1 MKEVTEIDQRNEMEN
16 ENENQKLK
24 LSAKRIIKIIILII
38 LIIIVIITS
47 FKTGKRFFEIKNT
60 NFDDSYSKVD
70 SCIAYWYFDAEIRL
84 NERSN

>member
-1 MKEVTEIDQRNEMEN
+1 MEKNTETDKRIKTEN
-16 ENENQKLK
+16 EKKRLK
-24 LSAKRIIKIIILII
+24 LRVKRIIKLMILII

-47 FKTGKRFFEIKNT
+47 FKSGKRFFEIKNT

-70 SCIAYWYFDAEIRL
+70 SSIAYWYFNAEIIL

>member
-16 ENENQKLK
+16 ENEKQKLK

-47 FKTGKRFFEIKNT
+47 FKSGKRFFEIKNT

-70 SCIAYWYFDAEIRL
+70 SSIAYWYFDAEIRL

>member
-1 MKEVTEIDQRNEMEN
+1 MEKNTEIDKRIKTEN
-16 ENENQKLK
+16 EKKRLK
-24 LSAKRIIKIIILII
+24 LRVKRIIKLMILII

-47 FKTGKRFFEIKNT
+47 FKSGKRFFEIKNT

-70 SCIAYWYFDAEIRL
+70 SSIAYWYFNAEIKL

>member
-1 MKEVTEIDQRNEMEN
+1 MEKNTEIDKRLKTEN
-16 ENENQKLK
+16 EKKRLK
-24 LSAKRIIKIIILII
+24 LRVKRIIKLMILII

-47 FKTGKRFFEIKNT
+47 FKSGKRFFEIKNT

-70 SCIAYWYFDAEIRL
+70 SSIAYWYFNAEIKL

>member
-1 MKEVTEIDQRNEMEN
+1 MEKNTETDKRIKTEN
-16 ENENQKLK
+16 EKKRLK
-24 LSAKRIIKIIILII
+24 LRVKRIIKLMILII

-47 FKTGKRFFEIKNT
+47 FKSGKRFFEIKNT

-70 SCIAYWYFDAEIRL
+70 SSIAYWYFNAEIKL